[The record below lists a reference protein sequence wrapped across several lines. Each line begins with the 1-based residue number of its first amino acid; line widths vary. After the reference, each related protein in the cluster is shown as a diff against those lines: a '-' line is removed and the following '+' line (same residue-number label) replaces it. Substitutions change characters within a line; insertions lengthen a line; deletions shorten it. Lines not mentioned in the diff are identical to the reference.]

1 MPRGVRG
8 LVVLMAPHYRR
19 GSQIKEAARLSRPDG
34 AILWVQRKGLTTP
47 HPSARSTGEGVVPTE
62 DGDEHTE
69 GARDGHDPRNVPRC
83 AQRRVRQTND
93 AAVLHAKGVVLL
105 GKFVP
110 SAEAASVS
118 KALHFKHEVAVAA
131 RFLGQLGLGQ
141 DRGCRSAG
149 RPAWP
154 GHQVSSSRR
163 Q

>member
-1 MPRGVRG
+1 MV
-8 LVVLMAPHYRR
+8 
-19 GSQIKEAARLSRPDG
+19 
-34 AILWVQRKGLTTP
+34 TTP
-47 HPSARSTGEGVVPTE
+47 ESFVDALNSAFGKQTTQRS
-62 DGDEHTE
+62 
-69 GARDGHDPRNVPRC
+69 A
-83 AQRRVRQTND
+83 
-93 AAVLHAKGVVLL
+93 HAKGVVLL

-118 KALHFKHEVAVAA
+118 KALHFKHEVAVTA

>member
-8 LVVLMAPHYRR
+8 LVVLMAPHYCR

-110 SAEAASVS
+110 SAEAASV
-118 KALHFKHEVAVAA
+118 
-131 RFLGQLGLGQ
+131 
-141 DRGCRSAG
+141 
-149 RPAWP
+149 
-154 GHQVSSSRR
+154 
-163 Q
+163 